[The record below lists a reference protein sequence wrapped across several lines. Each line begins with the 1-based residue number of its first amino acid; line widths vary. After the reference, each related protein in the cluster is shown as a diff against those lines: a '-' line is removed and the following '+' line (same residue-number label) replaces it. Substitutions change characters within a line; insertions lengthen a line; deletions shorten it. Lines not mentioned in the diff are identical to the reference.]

1 MNHETGAGRGRAA
14 KTCLA
19 TALGLTLALGTVL
32 PASAVEVPP
41 GAPADDLNPQGPDR
55 LISSDLK
62 DAEGQVAVFVQLQGP
77 SAFEATQP
85 EGVRT
90 GTQDPVQAAA
100 QVQAIRQ
107 SVQSAASSLA
117 SESSSDLL
125 YTTANALRGVAL
137 QGDAAQLRDLAKR
150 SEVVKISKITPQ
162 YRSNAGSVVDTSA
175 LNSWA
180 QTGQTGKDV
189 KVAVIDSGLDY
200 THADFG
206 GPGTTDGYKKAKAST
221 ELPGKDSDLYDP
233 KKFVGGYDLAGDSYD
248 ARVAG
253 SVPKPDSNPLD
264 CEAGGHGTHVA
275 GTTAGYGVGADG
287 KTFKGDFTK
296 LTEDQV
302 KKMKIGPGTAP
313 EAQLMSFRVF
323 GCEGSTNLTINAL
336 DRTLDPNMDG
346 DFSDKAD
353 IVNMSLG
360 SDFGPADDPQN
371 DLIDALSRQG
381 ILSVIAAGNAGDFH
395 EISGSPGSARSALT
409 VANSQGSTAAQDKAQ
424 ALSPDS
430 AKGELTGSYSGSY
443 DYSGAKPEDLQ
454 GDIVAAP
461 ADNKFGCTPFS
472 QNFAGKWVML
482 DWEDN
487 GPFPCGSKVR
497 FDNVAAAGG
506 KGVVLESDYAVDP
519 SAIAGNA
526 KIPGLLMGKKSVD
539 KIKPAVQTGGAKIKL
554 APEWIGAA
562 RTDTGSKDQVN
573 DSTSRGQHGSN
584 GVLKPDVAA
593 PGTNIGSAGVS
604 MGNGVSVK
612 TGTSM
617 ATPHVAGIAA
627 LVQQKHQNYSP
638 QNIKSAIM
646 NSAVHDVH
654 AANGKTSAV
663 DRVGSG
669 RVDALRAVSQDVMV
683 YDKADTSV
691 VSSTFGVT
699 EIKNAKDTF
708 SRELVVDN
716 TGGAAHTYQVR
727 FDPSTEVPGVSI
739 TAPASVTVPKG
750 GKATVKVTATVDRAK
765 LEKTHDPSE
774 AVTQLGLARQFLA
787 TESGRLVLSEKGQDM
802 RVPVSIAPKP
812 VADMRVDGAAL
823 NQWDKQGDTAVSLT
837 GTGMDQGGWKSAV
850 GAFELGAKSDR
861 LASTKLAGGNS
872 QFADLQYVGASSNL
886 PQLKADKGDAAK
898 DGLVNF
904 GVSSWGN
911 ASTMKPDAEIQIAID
926 STGNGRADHYVAL
939 GRADGLDYPVA
950 NLYGYVNGE
959 LKVIDRQPVNGSWG
973 DTDTNTFDTNAVVL
987 PVSTAKLGI
996 DPAKSDTKLNYQVS
1010 TYSANIDGTVDE
1022 TKTISFNPVT
1032 PTVSFRGEKFNNS
1045 LFTDL
1050 PGKKLTAHRGS
1061 DKAQC
1066 EALFLHLHNGTG
1078 DLSGIHKGEDGAKAE
1093 VKRVQPA
1100 ASVPEAQDPMF
1111 KDVPKNYVFHSEI
1124 SWLASKGIT
1133 KGWPDGT
1140 FRPTQPV
1147 QRDQMAAFLYRM
1159 AGSPQYTP
1167 PTKSPFKDVP
1177 TNHVFYKEI
1186 SWLSEQG
1193 ITKGWSDGTFRPTQ
1207 KISREQ
1213 MAAFFYR
1220 MAGSPS
1226 YTAPKVSPFKD
1237 VRTTDV
1243 FYKEISWMNGQGI
1256 AKGWSDG
1263 TFRPGQAVQRDQMA
1277 AFLFRYDQLK

>member
-1 MNHETGAGRGRAA
+1 MNHETRPGRGRAV

-19 TALGLTLALGTVL
+19 TTLGLTLALGTVL
-32 PASAVEVPP
+32 PASAVEIPP
-41 GAPADDLNPQGPDR
+41 APTTDDLNPQNPDN
-55 LISSDLK
+55 LIDSELK
-62 DAEGQVAVFVQLQGP
+62 KAEGQVAVFVQLKGP
-77 SAFEATQP
+77 GAFEATQP
-85 EGVRT
+85 AGVRS
-90 GTQDPVQAAA
+90 GVQNPVQAAA
-100 QVQAIRQ
+100 QVRAIRQ
-107 SVQSAASSLA
+107 SVDQAATSLA
-117 SESSSDLL
+117 SESRANLM
-125 YTTANALRGVAL
+125 YTTANAMRGAAL
-137 QGDAAQLRDLAKR
+137 KGDAAQLRELAKR
-150 SEVVKISKITPQ
+150 SDVVKISKIVPK
-162 YRSNAGSVVDTSA
+162 YRNNAGSVIDTKA
-175 LNSWA
+175 LNAWT
-180 QTGQTGKDV
+180 QTGQTGKGV

-206 GPGTTDGYKKAKAST
+206 GPGTADGYKKAKAST
-221 ELPGKDSDLYDP
+221 DLPAKDSGLYDP
-233 KKFVGGYDLAGDSYD
+233 AKFLGGYDLAGDDYD
-248 ARVAG
+248 ARVA
-253 SVPKPDSNPLD
+253 SSTPKPDTNPLD
-264 CEAGGHGTHVA
+264 CELGGHGTHVA

-296 LTEDQV
+296 LTAEQV
-302 KKMKIGPGTAP
+302 GKMKIGPGTAP

-323 GCEGSTNLTINAL
+323 GCEGSTNLTMEAL

-346 DFSDKAD
+346 NFADKAD

-360 SDFGPADDPQN
+360 SDFGPAADPQN

-409 VANSQGSTAAQDKAQ
+409 VANSQGSTAVQDKAEG
-424 ALSPDS
+424 LSPDS

-443 DYSGAKPEDLQ
+443 DYRGAKPEDLQ
-454 GDIVAAP
+454 GDVVAAP

-506 KGVVLESDYAVDP
+506 KGVVLESDYTVDP

-539 KIKPAVQTGGAKIKL
+539 KIKPAVQAGGAKIKL

-562 RTDTGSKDQVN
+562 RAETGHKDQVN

-584 GVLKPDVAA
+584 GVIKPDVAA
-593 PGTNIGSAGVS
+593 PGTNIGSAGVAQ
-604 MGNGVSVK
+604 GNGVAVM

-627 LVQQKHQNYSP
+627 LVQQKHQNYSV
-638 QNIKSAIM
+638 QNVKAAIM
-646 NSAVHDVH
+646 NSAVQDVH

-669 RVDALRAVSQDVMV
+669 RVDALRAVNQDVMV
-683 YDKADTSV
+683 YDKADASV

-699 EIKNAKDTF
+699 EIKDGKETF
-708 SRELVVDN
+708 ARELVLDN
-716 TGGAAHTYQVR
+716 TGAAAHTYKVR
-727 FDPSTEVPGVSI
+727 FDASTDVPGVTIS
-739 TAPASVTVPKG
+739 APASVTVPKG
-750 GKATVKVTATVDRAK
+750 GKTTVKVTATVDRAQ

-787 TESGRLVLSEKGQDM
+787 SESGRLVLTENGQDM
-802 RVPVSIAPKP
+802 RLPMSIAPKP
-812 VADMRVDGAAL
+812 AADMRVDNAKL
-823 NQWDKQGDTAVSLT
+823 DQWDKDGKTSVSLS
-837 GTGMDQGGWKSAV
+837 GTGLDQGGWKSAV
-850 GAFELGAKSDR
+850 GAFELGGKSDR
-861 LASTKLAGGNS
+861 LDSTKLAGGNS

-886 PQLKADKGDAAK
+886 PQLKAEGGDAAK
-898 DGLVNF
+898 NGMINF
-904 GVSSWGN
+904 GISSWGN
-911 ASTMKPDAEIQIAID
+911 ASTMKPDTEMEIAID
-926 STGNGRADHYVAL
+926 STGDGRPDNYVAL
-939 GRADGLDYPVA
+939 GRVDGLDYPVA
-950 NLYGYVNGE
+950 NLYGFVNGE

-987 PVSTAKLGI
+987 PASASKLGI
-996 DPAKSDTKLNYQVS
+996 DPAKKDTKLSYRVA
-1010 TYSANIDGTVDE
+1010 TYSANIDGAVDRSN
-1022 TKTISFNPVT
+1022 TISFNPVN
-1032 PTVSFRGEKFNNS
+1032 PKVSFTGEKFNDS

-1050 PGKKLTAHRGS
+1050 PGKKLTAQRGS
-1061 DKAQC
+1061 ATAEG

-1078 DLSGIHKGEDGAKAE
+1078 DLAGIHKGEDGAKAE
-1093 VKRVQPA
+1093 VKRIEPA
-1100 ASVPEAQDPMF
+1100 AKAPDTQNPMF
-1111 KDVPKNYVFHSEI
+1111 KDVPKDYVFYSEI
-1124 SWLASKGIT
+1124 SWLANKGIT

-1140 FRPTQPV
+1140 FRPTQAV

-1159 AGSPQYTP
+1159 AGSPQYTAP
-1167 PTKSPFKDVP
+1167 SKSPFKDVP

-1207 KISREQ
+1207 QISREQ

-1220 MAGSPS
+1220 MAGSPA

-1237 VRTTDV
+1237 VPTHHV
-1243 FYKEISWMNGQGI
+1243 FYKEISWMNSQGI
-1256 AKGWSDG
+1256 AKGWPDG
-1263 TFRPGQAVQRDQMA
+1263 TFRPTQAVKRDQMA